1 MREHINFF
9 ILSGTGSPGKHL
21 VISRALLRVF
31 GVFFVVA
38 LIYSGY
44 VIYDYAKLKRAV
56 LNNRELE
63 HDISNLQDEIDSQRV
78 QIQTFA
84 GQINTLKSKLIALGD
99 FEKKIRIIANIESS
113 DEQDNLFGVGGSTPE
128 DLDAQIPLRETHNS
142 LIRGM
147 HEQTRQLE
155 QAAIQ
160 QKEGFETLYRYLE
173 DHRNLLAS
181 TPAIRPT
188 HGWTTSGFGYRTSP
202 FTGLREFHKG
212 LDIATRKGTPIITT
226 ANGIVT
232 YVGPKGFY
240 GKSVIVDHG
249 HGMVTRYS
257 HIYKALKQT
266 GDVVIRG
273 EAIAQVGSSGRTTG
287 PHLHYE
293 VLLNGIP
300 VNPEKYILN

>member
-21 VISRALLRVF
+21 TISRAMLRVF

-44 VIYDYAKLKRAV
+44 VIYDYAKLKRSV

-63 HDISNLQDEIDSQRV
+63 HDISNLQDEIDSQRR

-113 DEQDNLFGVGGSTPE
+113 DEQDNLFGVGGSAPE

-155 QAAIQ
+155 QAAVQ
-160 QKEGFETLYRYLE
+160 QQEGFETLYSYLE

-188 HGWTTSGFGYRTSP
+188 QGWTTSGFGYRTSP

-212 LDIATRKGTPIITT
+212 LDIATRKGTSIIAT

-232 YVGPKGFY
+232 YVGTKGFL
-240 GKSVIVDHG
+240 GKTVDVDHG

-257 HIYKALKQT
+257 HLYKALKKT
-266 GDVVIRG
+266 GDVVNRG
-273 EAIAQVGSSGRTTG
+273 EAIAQVGSTGRTTG